1 MRPSLIAGALAM
13 ALTACGGGGSDSTTT
28 ASGGGGSST
37 GGSTGSS
44 GGTGG
49 TGGTGSGGNSTG
61 AVITSA
67 NYLTV
72 AQEAMGSAFYVTDAS
87 SLVTGA
93 EVAKPSS
100 LLQFSVAQ
108 ALRAPE
114 RFARAPA
121 LASGALITL
130 TENCPGGG
138 TLTVKIEDMAG
149 NTRLDTGDTISL
161 TAVNCNVDGETLN
174 GLMHIV
180 FDLVVGDGFTSVYSA
195 TATITLAN
203 LSAATA
209 VGTTTGSGT
218 ISLGIDS
225 RSVNSLTTAIRTDS
239 LATTA
244 TYGAATVTRT
254 LTGFTANTVTSPTPA
269 PFTVSTLSNG
279 TLTSS
284 ALGSRP
290 VTLATTVPFLR
301 NGAAAF
307 PATGQATITG
317 ASNSKVRVTAQSA
330 TTVLVE
336 VDADGN
342 GAYETST
349 TRAWSQLF

>member
-1 MRPSLIAGALAM
+1 MRPSLIAGALAL

-28 ASGGGGSST
+28 ASGGGGSNTGGSST
-37 GGSTGSS
+37 GGS
-44 GGTGG
+44 

-61 AVITSA
+61 VVITSA

-72 AQEAMGSAFYVTDAS
+72 AQEVMGSAFYVTDAS

-93 EVAKPSS
+93 EVAQPSS

-108 ALRAPE
+108 ALRAPA
-114 RFARAPA
+114 RFAQAPV

-138 TLTVKIEDMAG
+138 TLTVKIEDIAG

-161 TAVNCNVDGETLN
+161 TAVNCNADGETLN

-180 FDLVVGDGFTSVYSA
+180 FDQVVGDGFGATYSA

-209 VGTTTGSGT
+209 VGTTSGSGT

-225 RSVNSLTTAIRTDS
+225 RSVNSLTTAIRTES

-244 TYGAATVTRT
+244 TYGGATVTRT
-254 LTGFTANTVTSPTPA
+254 LTGFTASTVTSPTPA
-269 PFTVSTLSNG
+269 PYTVSTLSNG
-279 TLTSS
+279 TLVSS
-284 ALGSRP
+284 ALSSRP
-290 VTLATTVPFLR
+290 AVLATTVPFLR
-301 NGAAAF
+301 NGAESY
-307 PATGQATITG
+307 PAVGQATITG
-317 ASNSKVRVTAQSA
+317 AANSKVRVTAQSA

-342 GAYETST
+342 GAYEAST